1 MGVPGRSATI
11 TAAVM
16 VVVGLV
22 VGAALTGCGREDFP
36 DRTARVD
43 LDGAV
48 LTFDL
53 ESCGLDGDTLF
64 VVGRQGAGP
73 VLQAVVALADDGT
86 TGIPEGTGVSVDRDD
101 RTYEAFGADSWRL
114 RGERSDPPG
123 TVAWARLRGS
133 RIQVGGE
140 LDPGEGAAV
149 PFTLDARCDEPD

>member
-1 MGVPGRSATI
+1 
-11 TAAVM
+11 
-16 VVVGLV
+16 
-22 VGAALTGCGREDFP
+22 
-36 DRTARVD
+36 
-43 LDGAV
+43 
-48 LTFDL
+48 
-53 ESCGLDGDTLF
+53 
-64 VVGRQGAGP
+64 

-86 TGIPEGTGVSVDRDD
+86 TGISEGTGVSVDRDD